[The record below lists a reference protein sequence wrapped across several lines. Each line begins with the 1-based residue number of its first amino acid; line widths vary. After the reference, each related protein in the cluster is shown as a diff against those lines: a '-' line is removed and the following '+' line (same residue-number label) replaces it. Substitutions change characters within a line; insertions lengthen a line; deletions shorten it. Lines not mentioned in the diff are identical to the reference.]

1 MNLPLLGN
9 TQNVLTVCVLASD
22 LHSFSSRN
30 TETQQMPQQNTQ
42 VSLLE
47 SFQLEFIIDTII
59 GHQEHV
65 WIIMYEG
72 ISQHSCSNTT
82 GHPNPS
88 HQRCQRMC
96 SRPSIGSKP
105 AASIPRSKW
114 YQAVLKHRHPSAVD
128 ILSRYELFKMIQNV
142 VVPKPIAL
150 SVPTDNLSVDL
161 DAAPP
166 WRKGF
171 NGLLYYIILYY
182 IIYYIILYI
191 IYYIIYYILYIIYY
205 ILYFILY
212 YIILYYIILY
222 ILILYYIYILYIY
235 RYIDIHSLFAM
246 VSVTSVWIS
255 NQRLLTKPLR

>member
-30 TETQQMPQQNTQ
+30 TDTQQMPQQNAQ

-142 VVPKPIAL
+142 VQKPIAL

-171 NGLLYYIILYY
+171 NGLLYYIY
-182 IIYYIILYI
+182 IS
-191 IYYIIYYILYIIYY
+191 
-205 ILYFILY
+205 
-212 YIILYYIILY
+212 
-222 ILILYYIYILYIY
+222 IY
-235 RYIDIHSLFAM
+235 RYSLTICNGFCNLCMDFKQKA
-246 VSVTSVWIS
+246 SD
-255 NQRLLTKPLR
+255 